1 MTPLRKTNELVD
13 PPLLRAK
20 ESRSETFYHVD
31 PPITNS
37 ISLPFLNE
45 RHSMKAGVLS
55 LRPRLIDIQ
64 IHKPIMNGQKSATS
78 PSCPRMRPRGD
89 WNEILEPPATKRA
102 AWTGLNLDQNFELIS
117 DSDSSRSFS
126 NGDRCGPMRRRN
138 SNQALAA

>member
-1 MTPLRKTNELVD
+1 
-13 PPLLRAK
+13 
-20 ESRSETFYHVD
+20 
-31 PPITNS
+31 
-37 ISLPFLNE
+37 
-45 RHSMKAGVLS
+45 MKAGVLS
-55 LRPRLIDIQ
+55 LRPRLINIQ
-64 IHKPIMNGQKSATS
+64 IHKPIMNGQKSGSMNKDES
-78 PSCPRMRPRGD
+78 PSCPRMRRRGD